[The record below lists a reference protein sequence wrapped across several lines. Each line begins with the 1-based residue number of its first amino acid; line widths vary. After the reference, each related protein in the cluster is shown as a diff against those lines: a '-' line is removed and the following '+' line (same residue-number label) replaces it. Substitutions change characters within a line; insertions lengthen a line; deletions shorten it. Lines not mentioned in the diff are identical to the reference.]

1 MRTLL
6 LALFLCLFS
15 GLVVAQNAVQPIT
28 IGGTVIDSAINKPMG
43 FVTVAVQ
50 DAKTHNGVKS
60 SLTKDDGTFSI
71 KAPAGNTYEIVFVFV
86 GYRNKIIPVNSAG
99 NTIDVGK
106 ITLSPSSSQL
116 KEVSVTAA
124 RPLMKQ
130 EVDRIS
136 YDIQADPDSK
146 ALSALDMMRKVPLL
160 AVDG

>member
-1 MRTLL
+1 MRTFL
-6 LALFLCLFS
+6 LAVFLCLFS
-15 GLVVAQNAVQPIT
+15 GIVVAQKAAPPIT

-43 FVTVAVQ
+43 FVTVAIQ

-86 GYRNKIIPVNSAG
+86 GYRNKVMPVSGTG

-106 ITLSPSSSQL
+106 IILSPSSSQL

-124 RPLMKQ
+124 R
-130 EVDRIS
+130 
-136 YDIQADPDSK
+136 
-146 ALSALDMMRKVPLL
+146 
-160 AVDG
+160 